1 MQFDL
6 SIIESYTMESNEILR
21 NQVFEIL
28 NNQLRSKNPPE
39 VKETYDRLIMK
50 GHDDIDVRKM
60 LGQCLMVELFDVLKF
75 QKPFDLKRYVKNLR
89 ALPKEPF
96 E

>member
-1 MQFDL
+1 
-6 SIIESYTMESNEILR
+6 MESNEILR

-28 NNQLRSKNPPE
+28 NNQLKSKNPPE
-39 VKETYDRLIMK
+39 VQETYDGLIEK
-50 GHDDIDVRKM
+50 GHDDVDVRKII
-60 LGQCLMVELFDVLKF
+60 GQCLMVELFDVFKY
-75 QKPFDLKRYVKNLR
+75 QKTFDLERYVKNLR